1 MATRRLL
8 VVDDGPFAIRD
19 RETYRAQYGQP
30 LVPHEQRVL
39 DRILH
44 GLTYGEVAYD
54 LRLRVNTVR
63 NYMVDAFAKTGTRNA
78 AALAA
83 RYATALRD
91 EGLDPFERALIITS
105 TEV

>member
-19 RETYRAQYGQP
+19 RDSGRAQYGQA
-30 LVPHEQRVL
+30 LAPHEQRVL

-44 GLTYGEVAYD
+44 GLTYREVAHD
-54 LRLRVNTVR
+54 LRLRANTVR
-63 NYMVDAFAKTGTRNA
+63 NYMADAFTKSGTRNA

-91 EGLDPFERALIITS
+91 EGLDPFERALIITDM
-105 TEV
+105 EV